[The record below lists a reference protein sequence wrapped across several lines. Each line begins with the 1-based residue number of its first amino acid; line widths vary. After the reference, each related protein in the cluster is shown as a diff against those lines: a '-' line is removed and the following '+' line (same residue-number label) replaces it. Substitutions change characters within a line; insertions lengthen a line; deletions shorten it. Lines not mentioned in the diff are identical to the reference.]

1 MSHRKLTRAVAVFAA
16 LGLVAAACGGDDDT
30 APATSAAPAT
40 TAATATTAA
49 PGGDDGD
56 DALSLAAVCP
66 SPVVFQTDWHPESEH
81 GALYNLIGDDYR
93 LDTDKKTVTGSLV
106 AQGVNLDIEVEV
118 RAGGPAIGFQSPRQ
132 QMYSDDS
139 IHIGYSNI
147 DNQAQSFTELPLVS
161 VMAPLEK
168 NPQIIM
174 WDADVLPDV
183 KTIADLGA
191 QNVPIRVF
199 GLGGF
204 SEAFIAQGIWSA
216 EQVDPSYDGT
226 PSIFVSESLAG
237 NPTAQQGFASAE
249 PYKYENLAEYGKTP
263 AFALLHDGGYV
274 AYSQTLALRPAVL
287 EEMRDCL
294 TLLVPI
300 IQQAS
305 VDYSSDPGRA
315 DDIIIDAV
323 EQFDSGWTYDKDLA
337 AFAVS
342 TMKELG
348 ITSNGPDS
356 TIGNFDLERV
366 QSVIDDLRAIGG
378 LNIPDDLT
386 AEDMVTNEFIDPS
399 IGYSS

>member
-1 MSHRKLTRAVAVFAA
+1 MTHRKLIKSAALVAA
-16 LGLVAAACGGDDDT
+16 LGLVAAACGSDSDT
-30 APATSAAPAT
+30 TPVTSPPAAT
-40 TAATATTAA
+40 TAPGGTSA
-49 PGGDDGD
+49 PGDDSGT
-56 DALSLAAVCP
+56 LAAVCP

-81 GALYNLIGDDYR
+81 GALYNLVGDDYR
-93 LDTDKKTVTGSLV
+93 LDTEKKTVTGTLV
-106 AQGVNLDIEVEV
+106 SQGVNLDIEVEV
-118 RAGGPAIGFQSPRQ
+118 RAGGPAIGFQSPRS
-132 QMYSDDS
+132 QMYADDS

-147 DNQAQSFTELPLVS
+147 DNQAQKFNELPLIS

-183 KTIADLGA
+183 KSIADLGE

-204 SEAFIAQGIWSA
+204 AEAFIAQGIWSA
-216 EQVDPSYDGT
+216 EQVDPSYNGT
-226 PSIFVSESLAG
+226 PAIFVSESLAG

-249 PYKYENLAEYGKTP
+249 PYKYEQLADYGKTP

-274 AYSQTLALRPAVL
+274 AYSQTLALRPPVL

-294 TLLVPI
+294 KLLVPI

-305 VDYSSDPGRA
+305 VDYMDDPDRA

-337 AFAVS
+337 AFALA
-342 TMKELG
+342 TMKDLG
-348 ITSNGPDS
+348 LMSNGPDN
-356 TIGNFDLERV
+356 TLGNFDLDRV

-378 LNIPDDLT
+378 LDIPDDLT
-386 AEDMVTNEFIDPS
+386 AEDLVTNEFIDPS
-399 IGYSS
+399 IGHSS

>member
-1 MSHRKLTRAVAVFAA
+1 MNTSPVNTPKETRNMTHRKLTKAVALVAA
-16 LGLVAAACGGDDDT
+16 LGLVTAACGSDSDT
-30 APATSAAPAT
+30 TSGGT
-40 TAATATTAA
+40 ST
-49 PGGDDGD
+49 PGT
-56 DALSLAAVCP
+56 LAAVCP

-93 LDTDKKTVTGSLV
+93 LDTEKKTVTGTLV

-118 RAGGPAIGFQSPRQ
+118 RAGGPAIGFQSPRS
-132 QMYSDDS
+132 QMYADDS

-147 DNQAQSFTELPLVS
+147 DNQAQKFAELPLIS

-174 WDADVLPDV
+174 WDPDVLPDV
-183 KTIADLGA
+183 KTIADLGE

-204 SEAFIAQGIWSA
+204 AEAFIAQGIWSA
-216 EQVDPSYDGT
+216 EQVDPSYNGT
-226 PSIFVSESLAG
+226 PAIFVSESLAG

-249 PYKYENLAEYGKTP
+249 PYKYEQLPDYGKTP

-274 AYSQTLALRPAVL
+274 AYSQTLALRPPVL
-287 EEMRDCL
+287 EEMRECL
-294 TLLVPI
+294 KLLVPI

-305 VDYSSDPGRA
+305 VDYMDDPDRA

-337 AFAVS
+337 AFALT
-342 TMKELG
+342 TMKDLG
-348 ITSNGPDS
+348 LMSNGPDD
-356 TIGNFDLERV
+356 TLGNFDLDRV

-378 LNIPDDLT
+378 LDIPDDLT
-386 AEDMVTNEFIDPS
+386 AADMVTNEFIDPS
-399 IGYSS
+399 IGHSS